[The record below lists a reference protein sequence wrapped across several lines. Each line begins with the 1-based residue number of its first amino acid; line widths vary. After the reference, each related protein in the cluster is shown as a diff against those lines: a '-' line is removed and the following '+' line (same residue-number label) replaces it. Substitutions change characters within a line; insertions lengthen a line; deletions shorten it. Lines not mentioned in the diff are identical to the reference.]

1 MTAKSIATLV
11 NLLGFVTGAALYAML
26 LAMVLRQ
33 PEQKGVKN
41 KTLLVLPNNKLLLLT
56 ALLGFFWNIGA
67 VTIYGI
73 PDLGVE
79 NTFPSLVAASFTTLG
94 FLPSVVVHLILRSEQ
109 ILKKQNF
116 WIAIIAYLLSGVAG
130 LLHFYVAVIGDPLP
144 SHIALHLLTIG
155 FALLTVALLFSTR
168 GQLGWQR
175 AFWVVGLAV
184 FAVSA
189 LHLSHHDAESYPWWI
204 EMSGHHASLPLVVAI
219 LYQDYRFAFADIFLK
234 RTISL
239 VLLVI
244 TVFGAYI
251 SVAPLLAIRDV
262 NNEADPLAVGLL
274 LGLWVTTTLFYPKLR
289 QLVVW
294 FVDTIILKRVDYDN
308 LRTEIARKI
317 AQFETPEE
325 ILSEVCKML
334 TPALTAKQV
343 NWFMEENSLSGHH
356 TLTMLFPTTE
366 MPNYYLTVG
375 ELKAGRRL
383 LSDDLEMLE
392 AVVLMVAR
400 RIDVVRVTHDRCKI
414 SLREQEISKLVTEAE
429 LTALR
434 AQLNPHFLFN
444 ALTTLGYLIQTAP
457 DKAFET
463 LMRLTGLL
471 RGVLRRSAGEFASI
485 GEEIELV
492 KAYLDIEKT
501 RFEERLQ
508 VKIIS
513 PKELEN
519 IRIPSLLIQPLV
531 ENAIKHGITPA
542 KTGGEVFIKVEK
554 SIFNNLEQVKITV
567 QDTGMGVSEFDLARG
582 RKKGVGLANIERRLK
597 CHYSDEVV
605 MKIKSEV
612 GLGTSIE
619 VALPFGANV
628 LTPELKASRGSSRG

>member
-1 MTAKSIATLV
+1 MTAKSVATLV

-33 PEQKGVKN
+33 PQQAKN
-41 KTLLVLPNNKLLLLT
+41 KTLLVLPNNKLLLIT
-56 ALLGFFWNIGA
+56 ALLGFFWNVGA
-67 VTIYGI
+67 VAIYGI
-73 PDLGVE
+73 PDLGME
-79 NTFPSLVAASFTTLG
+79 KTFPFLVVASFTTLG
-94 FLPSVVVHLILRSEQ
+94 FLPSVVVHLVLRSEQ
-109 ILKKQNF
+109 TLKSF
-116 WIAIIAYLLSGVAG
+116 WIAIIAYLVSSVAG
-130 LLHFYVAVIGDPLP
+130 LIHFYVAAIGGAVP
-144 SHIALHLLTIG
+144 SHIALHILTIG
-155 FALLTVALLFSTR
+155 FAFLIVALLFSTR

-175 AFWVVGLAV
+175 AFWVVSLAV

-244 TVFGAYI
+244 IVFSAYI
-251 SVAPLLAIRDV
+251 SVAPLLTIRNS
-262 NNEADPLAVGLL
+262 NNEPEPLAIGLL

-289 QLVVW
+289 QGVIW
-294 FVDTIILKRVDYDN
+294 FVDRVILKRVNYDD
-308 LRTEIARKI
+308 LRAEITRSIARL
-317 AQFETPEE
+317 ETPEE
-325 ILSEVCKML
+325 ILLEVCQKL
-334 TPALTAKQV
+334 TPALTARKID
-343 NWFMEENSLSGHH
+343 WFIEDNSLSGHH

-366 MPNYYLTVG
+366 TPSYYLAIG
-375 ELKAGRRL
+375 ELKGGRRL

-414 SLREQEISKLVTEAE
+414 SLREQEISKLATEAE
-429 LTALR
+429 LTTLR

-444 ALTTLGYLIQTAP
+444 ALTTLGYLIQTSP

-471 RGVLRRSAGEFASI
+471 RGVLRRSAGEFATI
-485 GEEIELV
+485 GEEIELI

-508 VKIIS
+508 IKIVC
-513 PKELEN
+513 PKDLEG
-519 IRIPSLLIQPLV
+519 IRIPSLLLQPLV
-531 ENAIKHGITPA
+531 ENAIKHAITPA
-542 KTGGEVFIKVEK
+542 KDGGEVFVKIEKVL
-554 SIFNNLEQVKITV
+554 SNLEATEQIKIIV
-567 QDTGMGVSEFDLARG
+567 QDRGMGVSEFDLARG

-597 CHYSDEVV
+597 CHYSDQAI
-605 MKIKSEV
+605 MKINSEV
-612 GLGTSIE
+612 GLGTTVEII
-619 VALPFGANV
+619 LPFAADILTTELRAN
-628 LTPELKASRGSSRG
+628 RG

>member
-1 MTAKSIATLV
+1 MTAKFVATLI
-11 NLLGFVTGAALYAML
+11 NLLGFVTGAMLYAML
-26 LAMVLRQ
+26 LAMVVRQ
-33 PEQKGVKN
+33 PHQKRGKN
-41 KTLLVLPNNKLLLLT
+41 KASLILPNNKLLLLT

-67 VTIYGI
+67 ATIYGV
-73 PDLGVE
+73 PDLGIE
-79 NTFPSLVAASFTTLG
+79 NSFLGAASFTTLG
-94 FLPSVVVHLILRSEQ
+94 FLPSVVVHLVLRSEQ
-109 ILKKQNF
+109 TLKKQNF
-116 WIAIIAYLLSGVAG
+116 WIAITAYLLSAIAG
-130 LLHFYVAVIGDPLP
+130 ALHFYVALINEPIP
-144 SHIALHLLTIG
+144 SHIALHILTIG

-189 LHLSHHDAESYPWWI
+189 LHLSHHDADSYPWWI

-244 TVFGAYI
+244 IVSGAYI
-251 SVAPLLAIRDV
+251 NVAPLLAIRDS
-262 NNEADPLAVGLL
+262 NNEPEPLAIGLL
-274 LGLWVTTTLFYPKLR
+274 LGLWVATTLFYPKLR
-289 QLVVW
+289 QGVGW
-294 FVDTIILKRVDYDN
+294 FVDTIILKRVNYDD
-308 LRTEIARKI
+308 LRTEIARSI

-325 ILSEVCKML
+325 ILSEVCQKL
-334 TPALTAKQV
+334 TPALTATQV
-343 NWFMEENSLSGHH
+343 NWFIEESSLSGHH
-356 TLTMLFPTTE
+356 TLTVLFPTTE
-366 MPNYYLTVG
+366 MPSYYLAVG
-375 ELKAGRRL
+375 ELKGGRRL

-400 RIDVVRVTHDRCKI
+400 RIDVVRVIHDRCKI
-414 SLREQEISKLVTEAE
+414 SLREQEISKLATEAE
-429 LTALR
+429 LSTLR

-485 GEEIELV
+485 GEEIELI

-508 VKIIS
+508 VKITCS
-513 PKELEN
+513 KELN
-519 IRIPSLLIQPLV
+519 GVRLPSLLLQPLV

-542 KTGGEVFIKVEK
+542 KDGGEVFIKIEK
-554 SIFNNLEQVKITV
+554 ISLNNLELTEQIKIIV

-597 CHYSDEVV
+597 CHYGDEVV
-605 MKIKSEV
+605 IKIKSEIN
-612 GLGTSIE
+612 LGTTVEIN
-619 VALPFGANV
+619 LPLAPIIITN
-628 LTPELKASRGSSRG
+628 ELKVNRG